1 MYEGQ
6 HFYCGRNEAL
16 WYRYNGERIMDGNS
30 GIPSPA
36 DTGDTELEE
45 SSCTSHDNQRGKS
58 GMESSPEVFT
68 GMTLEQI
75 IDITGEFTHLN
86 DLVMKYIEKYSGF
99 TGPDSY
105 FKTVQPL
112 LDLLEVEIRVRC
124 RSEMTQQQMKL
135 IVQDWIDQEI
145 RECGDATQQIV

>member
-1 MYEGQ
+1 
-6 HFYCGRNEAL
+6 
-16 WYRYNGERIMDGNS
+16 MDGNS

-36 DTGDTELEE
+36 DTRNTGSEE
-45 SSCTSHDNQRGKS
+45 SSCTSRDDQPEKS

-75 IDITGEFTHLN
+75 IDITGEFAHLN
-86 DLVMKYIEKYSGF
+86 ELVMSYIDKSGGF
-99 TGPDSY
+99 AGPDAY

-112 LDLLEVEIRVRC
+112 LDLLEIEIRVRC
-124 RSEMTQQQMKL
+124 RSGMTHQQMKL

-145 RECGDATQQIV
+145 RECGDATQPTVQSP

>member
-1 MYEGQ
+1 
-6 HFYCGRNEAL
+6 
-16 WYRYNGERIMDGNS
+16 MDGNS

-36 DTGDTELEE
+36 DTRDTGSKEA
-45 SSCTSHDNQRGKS
+45 SCTSRDNQPENS
-58 GMESSPEVFT
+58 GIEQFPEVFT

-86 DLVMKYIEKYSGF
+86 DLVMMHIEKSGGF
-99 TGPDSY
+99 AGPEAY

-124 RSEMTQQQMKL
+124 RAGMTQQQMKL

-145 RECGDATQQIV
+145 RDCGDATQQKE